1 MDLNLSKIFLPNF
14 PQSLFPN
21 FFTAKVFYYMV
32 AISYLT
38 HILQMAIDLRAI
50 SSAIHTEKVLNLAEH
65 RNQLGTNLFFIK
77 ETDLCMKVD
86 NTSG

>member
-1 MDLNLSKIFLPNF
+1 MSKIFLPNF

-21 FFTAKVFYYMV
+21 FITVKVFYYMI

-38 HILQMAIDLRAI
+38 RILQVAIDLRAV
-50 SSAIHTEKVLNLAEH
+50 SSATYTGKVLNLAEY

-77 ETDLCMKVD
+77 ETELCMKVD